1 VAVGVGFKNWQ
12 TGRFDRKPAMS
23 TAVIVDD
30 SPLIRA
36 QLRQI
41 LTRIG
46 VTVVA
51 EGTSGDHVRAL
62 YEQHRPDLVTLDIV
76 MPGKDGVTAAIE
88 LLAAFPAA
96 RVVMCTSLTT
106 RDKIV
111 ACQRAGVAHYLLKP
125 FDAARAEQVFQLV
138 LQRPSI
144 AAVRSAP

>member
-1 VAVGVGFKNWQ
+1 M
-12 TGRFDRKPAMS
+12 P
-23 TAVIVDD
+23 TAVTIDD
-30 SPLIRA
+30 SPLVRL

-41 LTRIG
+41 LGRIG

-51 EGTSGDHVRAL
+51 DGSSGDQVLAL

-88 LLAAFPAA
+88 LLRDFPSA
-96 RVVMCTSLTT
+96 RIVMCTSLTT

-125 FDAARAEQVFQLV
+125 FDTARAEKVFRFV
-138 LQRPSI
+138 LQRGAGDAP
-144 AAVRSAP
+144 RSEP